1 MVVIDIALEVTTVTP
16 LSVGAGG
23 SIGILADKS
32 IMRDGWDRPIIPGS
46 HLKGRTR
53 HAAEAIA
60 ATFGL
65 FMPADNDAEA
75 DTPIRRIFGS
85 PQYRSPLSFFALIGA
100 SSVGGS
106 APGESMAMHGSQSGI
121 RPSVAINRRRGTADD
136 KRLLFQETALE
147 GLRFSANP
155 AICGALPDLGH
166 VALLWVALRTVDRWG
181 GAKSRGLGWAT
192 TTIAVTANDHP
203 VVPDDLER
211 ELRALVARGGKAQ

>member
-1 MVVIDIALEVTTVTP
+1 MVVIHIALEVTTVTP
-16 LSVGAGG
+16 LSIGAGG
-23 SIGILADKS
+23 SVGVLADKS

-46 HLKGRTR
+46 HLKGRAR

-60 ATFGL
+60 ATLGL
-65 FMPADNDAEA
+65 FVPAAGDAEA

-85 PQYRSPLSFFALIGA
+85 PQHRSPLAFSSLIGVA
-100 SSVGGS
+100 GVDGS
-106 APGESMAMHGSQSGI
+106 PPGERMVLRSSQSGI

-155 AICGALPDLGH
+155 AISGTLPDPGH
-166 VALLWVALRTVDRWG
+166 VALLWVALRAVDRWG
-181 GAKSRGLGWAT
+181 SAKSRGLGWST
-192 TTIAVTANDHP
+192 TTISVTVNDRP
-203 VVPDDLER
+203 VAPDDLER